1 MSSSLSEAAPVE
13 RPSPRSHREPVVAA
27 PSVRPVALPL
37 AFTLALIALSFIPSV
52 SQHQVLRWSFWG
64 AAATLLAWNT
74 ATLVLVRRS
83 RRTLVVD
90 VSLRKQHYIQ
100 ACAHLSILTY
110 WGWYW
115 HQVYD
120 AAPLIAGQ
128 LVFAYAFDALLS
140 WARRD
145 TFTLG
150 FGPFPIIFSTN
161 LFLWFK
167 PDWFY
172 FQFLLVAVGFA
183 AKELIRWNKDGR
195 RVHVFNP
202 SSFPLAVASLALLL
216 TGKTA
221 VTWGPEIAATQFN
234 PPHIYLLIFLVALPG
249 QFLFGVASMTLAAVA
264 TMYGFSLTYFLA
276 TGNHFFLE
284 LPFPIAIFLAS
295 HLLFTDPS
303 TSPRTELGRLIFGVL
318 YASGVIALYVLLER
332 LGMPTFYD
340 KLLPVPLLNVA
351 IQGIDKAARSNL
363 LKRFDPGALGRAL
376 APRRRNLAYMAL
388 WIALFATMQWQT
400 GTAATLARA
409 EALKD
414 QGRLAEAITRY
425 REFAESDPDH
435 FQGQR
440 QLGAALLEAGQLADA
455 LGPLHRAVALQPK
468 SAPAHYS
475 LGYDLLQMRQ
485 FDQAEREFRESL
497 ALDPEYATA
506 QYGLGLALWAGG
518 KTGDAVQTFRDAVRR
533 WPASAEAYYNL
544 GAVLE
549 RSGQTDP
556 AAAAYVKASTL
567 NPSYVEANLALGMI
581 HARRGEQTAAIDRFR
596 RVLRVNPDSVPA
608 ETQLAW
614 LLATSANASGADH
627 RAALATAERLAANT
641 SGQDAGVLDVLAA
654 ALAANGQF
662 DRAAE
667 TVERTLALLGTTGDP
682 GALSAARERLALYR
696 SGKAYVVSIR

>member
-614 LLATSANASGADH
+614 LLATSANASGDDH